1 LINIEELKDK
11 FEPEV
16 FQNLDKENVYKILD
30 FLYKE
35 CCDFID
41 DLIENYL
48 DLFNFEYEDFV
59 IKYNLLNDKY
69 NGEFLSLASEDMNL
83 LEEFY
88 EV

>member
-1 LINIEELKDK
+1 MINIEELKDK

-16 FQNLDKENVYKILD
+16 FQNLDKENVYKIFG
-30 FLYKE
+30 FLNKE

-41 DLIENYL
+41 ELIENYL
-48 DLFNFEYEDFV
+48 DLFNFEYEDFL

>member
-1 LINIEELKDK
+1 
-11 FEPEV
+11 
-16 FQNLDKENVYKILD
+16 
-30 FLYKE
+30 
-35 CCDFID
+35 
-41 DLIENYL
+41 
-48 DLFNFEYEDFV
+48 LFNFEYEEFV

>member
-1 LINIEELKDK
+1 MINIEELKDK
-11 FEPEV
+11 FEPHV
-16 FQNLDKENVYKILD
+16 FQNLNKENVYKILE

-35 CCDFID
+35 KCDYIE
-41 DLIENYL
+41 DLIEDYL
-48 DLFNFEYEDFV
+48 DLFNFEYEEFV